1 MQEIVI
7 PEIFEEDIIEFVV
20 KDSKAMFKYY
30 CENNIVELIFKGVYQ
45 FDFCEFDYINDID
58 WKFGL
63 LKYSDSS
70 TLRSIFAR
78 LNKEKKERACGGDYK
93 KIHHYKLTIDD
104 VGMYNFICKD
114 FEIKQYVN

>member
-63 LKYSDSS
+63 LKY
-70 TLRSIFAR
+70 F
-78 LNKEKKERACGGDYK
+78 
-93 KIHHYKLTIDD
+93 
-104 VGMYNFICKD
+104 CKV
-114 FEIKQYVN
+114 E